1 MTKEQFFE
9 LIRKP
14 EAAMQVPV
22 ETIAGL
28 LNQFPYCQ
36 PLRYIY
42 LRQLHDLESVHY
54 ARELKVTAAYAPDR
68 TRLFQ
73 LIHQQPL
80 PAHAEIFES
89 STVMDDLYVPVEES
103 PLTEEEIEVLNEEVT
118 HLERYEPSESMEQTE
133 SIIAGEEEI
142 VHEEKESIEEIRNEK
157 QELSAQDIVTERL
170 KELGLWSEETNSAQ
184 VVVFEHVPVDLNL
197 DYVPEE
203 ETTTATDLEVE
214 IRTESDAI
222 VFSSNEES
230 TPEIEST
237 FEPQAGEQE
246 AEVKIEIKQEVP
258 SPVEHIKP
266 ESIPYAEP
274 EFVAEEDIPHP
285 PVELAATKDTLPVNE
300 DADPLAEIINESLQ
314 EARLKHVDY
323 FAENRK
329 ADEPAS
335 SRITA
340 ESAIAVAPLHEKEIS
355 SSSPEHSHKNEVVDY
370 SEHGTEIHS
379 FSEWLKLNTATAK
392 TSAIDSPNEKSKA
405 SPAADAPVNAA
416 PAVHSPANF
425 SSATSSPAIPS
436 PEIPEASF
444 KGNQTPLVSVV
455 NPVDPPA
462 PPSTDILSGRSTTSP
477 EEGEPLTYNFTAP
490 KLIYKKSGTPTA
502 SNQPDTTEQAGQLS
516 KIEHRHAPA
525 ELTPQAEQDVPPSGS
540 LLPESSLH
548 KMVMDET
555 SPSDTSL
562 IPEKRPIPDP
572 SLVDTD
578 PPKPKKPSGE
588 LIDKFIK
595 QEPRITPSKSTFY
608 SPVNMAKKSV
618 QEPDDII
625 SETLAGIYAN
635 QGNFQKAILFYEKLS
650 LKFPE
655 KSRYFAALIEEL
667 KKKLNS

>member
-1 MTKEQFFE
+1 M
-9 LIRKP
+9 
-14 EAAMQVPV
+14 
-22 ETIAGL
+22 
-28 LNQFPYCQ
+28 
-36 PLRYIY
+36 
-42 LRQLHDLESVHY
+42 
-54 ARELKVTAAYAPDR
+54 
-68 TRLFQ
+68 
-73 LIHQQPL
+73 
-80 PAHAEIFES
+80 
-89 STVMDDLYVPVEES
+89 
-103 PLTEEEIEVLNEEVT
+103 
-118 HLERYEPSESMEQTE
+118 
-133 SIIAGEEEI
+133 
-142 VHEEKESIEEIRNEK
+142 
-157 QELSAQDIVTERL
+157 TERL

-184 VVVFEHVPVDLNL
+184 VVVFEHVPVELNL
-197 DYVPEE
+197 DYEPEE
-203 ETTTATDLEVE
+203 ETVAALDAEEEISTA
-214 IRTESDAI
+214 SDAI
-222 VFSSNEES
+222 VFSTDEDTS
-230 TPEIEST
+230 TAIEST
-237 FEPQAGEQE
+237 FERTSGEQE
-246 AEVKIEIKQEVP
+246 AEIKIEIKQEVP
-258 SPVEHIKP
+258 SPVDNIEP
-266 ESIPYAEP
+266 ESIPYVQNEVIAEK
-274 EFVAEEDIPHP
+274 DIPHP
-285 PVELAATKDTLPVNE
+285 PVELAATKEEVPENE

-323 FAENRK
+323 FAENPK

-355 SSSPEHSHKNEVVDY
+355 SSSPEHSHKNEGVDY

-392 TSAIDSPNEKSKA
+392 TSALESPNEKSNA
-405 SPAADAPVNAA
+405 SPAADTPGNIAPSM
-416 PAVHSPANF
+416 HSPASF
-425 SSATSSPAIPS
+425 TPATSSPVNPS

-444 KGNQTPLVSVV
+444 KGNQTPLVSVE
-455 NPVDPPA
+455 NPVDQPA

-502 SNQPDTTEQAGQLS
+502 SKQPDTTEQAGQLS

>member
-89 STVMDDLYVPVEES
+89 STVLDDLYVPVEES

-184 VVVFEHVPVDLNL
+184 VVVFEHVPVELNL
-197 DYVPEE
+197 DYEPEE
-203 ETTTATDLEVE
+203 ETVAALDAEEEISTA
-214 IRTESDAI
+214 SDAI
-222 VFSSNEES
+222 VFSTDEDTS
-230 TPEIEST
+230 TAIEST
-237 FEPQAGEQE
+237 FERASGEQE
-246 AEVKIEIKQEVP
+246 AEIKIEIKQEVP
-258 SPVEHIKP
+258 SPVENTEP
-266 ESIPYAEP
+266 ESIPYVQNEVIAEK
-274 EFVAEEDIPHP
+274 DIPHP
-285 PVELAATKDTLPVNE
+285 PVELAATKEEVPENE

-314 EARLKHVDY
+314 EVRLKQVDY
-323 FAENRK
+323 FAENPK

-340 ESAIAVAPLHEKEIS
+340 ESAIAAAPLHEKEIS

-405 SPAADAPVNAA
+405 SPAADTPGNIAPSM
-416 PAVHSPANF
+416 HSPASF
-425 SSATSSPAIPS
+425 TPATPSSLDTA
-436 PEIPEASF
+436 PEINEISISE
-444 KGNQTPLVSVV
+444 KQTPIATVE
-455 NPVDPPA
+455 NPVDQPA

-477 EEGEPLTYNFTAP
+477 EEGEPLTYNFTVP

-502 SNQPDTTEQAGQLS
+502 SKQPDTIEHPEQPS
-516 KIEHRHAPA
+516 KIEHRHAPS
-525 ELTPQAEQDVPPSGS
+525 ELTPQAEQDVPPSES

-667 KKKLNS
+667 KKN